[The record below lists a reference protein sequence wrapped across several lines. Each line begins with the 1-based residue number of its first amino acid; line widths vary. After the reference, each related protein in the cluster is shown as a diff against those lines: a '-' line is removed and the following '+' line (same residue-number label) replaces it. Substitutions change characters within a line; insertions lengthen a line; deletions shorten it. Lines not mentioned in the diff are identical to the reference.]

1 MRYDVAIIGGGVV
14 GCAIARSLSRYELEV
29 ILLEREREVGFGT
42 SKANS
47 GIIHAGAHAKP
58 TEAKGPLEWAGNQ
71 MWGPLHEELGFG
83 FRRVGEL
90 VVALEEEQRDTL
102 ETLRQQGVDR
112 GVPGLEMW
120 DGQQV
125 RDAEPNVSE
134 DIIAALWAPTAG
146 VVNPYEA
153 TLFLAESA
161 ARNGVRIAT
170 ERTVTELSSDE
181 GGTWRIATAEGV
193 EYHARFV
200 INAAG
205 LHSDEIAALAGVG
218 DFTITPRKGEE
229 YLLDKRLSGIV
240 SRIIFPCPTPT
251 TKGILVIPTVDGTTM
266 VGPTAED
273 LDDKTDT
280 STSEAGAEQVFN
292 SARRLVPGI
301 SRKDVIAQ
309 FAGLRSISS
318 TNDFI
323 IGPTE
328 ARGFINAAGIQSPG
342 LTASPAIAEQIVGI
356 LDDEGL
362 ELAERD
368 DYEPRLPHPAHFAQ
382 QPLEEKIRLAAADP
396 RFAHLVCRCEH
407 VSEAEV
413 VEAIHRGAHTLDGV
427 KFRARCG
434 MGRCQGG
441 FCTWRVIEL
450 LARELDIDVTEVTKC
465 GGESWIALEREDV
478 ADPTEVARMREE
490 VPT

>member
-14 GCAIARSLSRYELEV
+14 GCAIARALSRYELEV
-29 ILLEREREVGFGT
+29 ILIEREREVGFGT

-58 TEAKGPLEWAGNQ
+58 TELKGPLEWAGNQ
-71 MWGPLHEELGFG
+71 AWGPLHEELGFG
-83 FRRVGEL
+83 FKRVGEL
-90 VVALEEEQRDTL
+90 IVAVEEEQLDTL
-102 ETLRQQGVDR
+102 EKLRQQGVDR
-112 GVPGLEMW
+112 GVPGLELW
-120 DGQQV
+120 DGEQV
-125 RDAEPNVSE
+125 RAEEPNVSE

-153 TLFLAESA
+153 TLLLAESA
-161 ARNGVRIAT
+161 ARNGVTIT
-170 ERTVTELSSDE
+170 TDRTVTALSSDDE
-181 GGTWRIATAEGV
+181 GTWRIDTEEGV
-193 EYHARFV
+193 AYHSRFV

-205 LHSDEIAALAGVG
+205 LHSDEVAALAGVG
-218 DFTITPRKGEE
+218 DFTIKPRKGEE

-251 TKGILVIPTVDGTTM
+251 TKGILVIPTVDGTIM

-280 STSEAGAEQVFN
+280 STSEAGAEQIFRSVQ
-292 SARRLVPGI
+292 RLVPGI
-301 SRKDVIAQ
+301 SRKDVIAE

-323 IGPTE
+323 IGPTA

-342 LTASPAIAEQIVGI
+342 LTASPAIAEQIVGF

-362 ELAERD
+362 KLRERD
-368 DYEPRLPHPAHFAQ
+368 DYEPTLPHPARFAQ
-382 QPLEEKIRLAAADP
+382 QPLDEQIRLAAADP

-407 VSEAEV
+407 VTEAEV

-450 LARELDIDVTEVTKC
+450 LARELDLDVTEVTKC
-465 GGESWIALEREDV
+465 GGDSWIALEREDV
-478 ADPTEVARMREE
+478 ADPTEVASVREE